1 MDSNKIMI
9 REFAR
14 QCVRLFDSIGD
25 GCGQV
30 LVSHKTKP
38 PYNHWDIRSLMVHA
52 GDSSDS
58 PKNLVYSGSFVF
70 DKCLFPLYTNRKALD
85 KKSFTMHDAVCHVF
99 TVDEDDIDWDEE
111 GFVLVTEGI
120 IEELRCLF
128 LEGDVL
134 RRSVAKKG
142 KGKKRKGEKQENNDP
157 TKRR

>member
-1 MDSNKIMI
+1 
-9 REFAR
+9 
-14 QCVRLFDSIGD
+14 
-25 GCGQV
+25 
-30 LVSHKTKP
+30 
-38 PYNHWDIRSLMVHA
+38 
-52 GDSSDS
+52 
-58 PKNLVYSGSFVF
+58 
-70 DKCLFPLYTNRKALD
+70 
-85 KKSFTMHDAVCHVF
+85 MHDAVCHVF